1 MKYKYRGKKNTP
13 LKEEKRTIKYGL
25 KKLSVGVVSCIIG
38 CCIFLG
44 PGVSVYAQSSWDT
57 SGNVALGDTASEV
70 NEARH
75 SVKVSTSID
84 EKNRTV
90 TYTIYFNANHEN
102 WSRPGIDA
110 FLPNVIDVN
119 SINITRDYK
128 ENGGIWLQ
136 QGKEN
141 LVEFDQGR
149 TRKAIWYTDTDNFN
163 NGWNRIKD
171 TGSDGT
177 SELDKWKNE
186 GKFSIYLHSWETYST
201 KQYKWTIT
209 AKLKEGLTALEVKE
223 APVVVGMSTWNR
235 RWPRYVGTGPH
246 DTDGDGY
253 SDIRERYYGTDPE
266 NRDDQPT
273 AAKLFDL
280 RKPDQPVEVK
290 DTNNLTPEEKE
301 KVKDAIKAKNPTLS
315 QDAKVEVG
323 NDGTVTVTYSDQS
336 TDELPGNE
344 VVVEKPKTQA
354 ELNNVEKPDQPVE
367 VKDTNNLTPEE
378 KEKVK
383 DAIKA
388 KNPTL
393 SQDAKVEV
401 GN

>member
-13 LKEEKRTIKYGL
+13 LKEEKRIIKYGL

-149 TRKAIWYTDTDNFN
+149 TREAIWYTDTDNFN
-163 NGWNRIKD
+163 NRWNRIKD

-186 GKFSIYLHSWETYST
+186 GKFSIYLHSWETNST

-223 APVVVGMSTWNR
+223 APVVVGMSTWDR

-246 DTDGDGY
+246 DTEET
-253 SDIRERYYGTDPE
+253 DILISEKDTME
-266 NRDDQPT
+266 Q
-273 AAKLFDL
+273 L
-280 RKPDQPVEVK
+280 RKIETISQRQPNCLTLGNQ
-290 DTNNLTPEEKE
+290 TNR
-301 KVKDAIKAKNPTLS
+301 
-315 QDAKVEVG
+315 
-323 NDGTVTVTYSDQS
+323 
-336 TDELPGNE
+336 
-344 VVVEKPKTQA
+344 
-354 ELNNVEKPDQPVE
+354 
-367 VKDTNNLTPEE
+367 
-378 KEKVK
+378 
-383 DAIKA
+383 
-388 KNPTL
+388 
-393 SQDAKVEV
+393 
-401 GN
+401 